1 MSNLRVTEN
10 SGMREEIIK
19 TEMEELRIIIKKNRK
34 NKKKTLKIIKE
45 RVRKGIEDL
54 QIIKK
59 RKNKRIGIRYRKD
72 KRRSK
77 IKEDKRI
84 RNRIKVKKVRNNW
97 KSQRNFRRI

>member
-59 RKNKRIGIRYRKD
+59 RKNKRIGIRYRND

-84 RNRIKVKKVRNNW
+84 RHRIKVKKVRNNW

>member
-19 TEMEELRIIIKKNRK
+19 T
-34 NKKKTLKIIKE
+34 
-45 RVRKGIEDL
+45 GIEDL
-54 QIIKK
+54 QIIK
-59 RKNKRIGIRYRKD
+59 RGKNKRIGIRYRKD